1 MEKSYEELQEELDDL
16 MEKIDESMTMTRKQQ
31 KDLDKMEK
39 AMMNESKPMK
49 LESRKAEFTE
59 KGQYKTEF
67 DEMTKNALIN
77 AQKNIIVLRKQ
88 TENAYQE
95 MLMETVRK
103 QNFIKDK
110 LKSMKER
117 DLTSE
122 KLELVEESARKALE
136 KTNEEMFEFQKQH
149 FEQRAT
155 LNNYEDS
162 IKKYAREIG
171 VEKELNEINPKQVIE
186 EFNEAKNKAEKPE
199 QDKPEQDKPEQDKPE
214 QDKPEQDKPEQ
225 DKPEQDKPEQDKPEQ
240 DKPEQ
245 DKPEQDKPEQDK
257 PEQDKPEQDKP
268 EQDKPEQDKPETEKP
283 ASGNPVPG
291 TPTPGNSGPNG
302 IEEIV
307 LENNA
312 EEFSRNCS
320 LEEFKKEIFED
331 VDFVKAIFETA
342 PQEKKDAII
351 KGMYEHP
358 KMDRRLLY
366 RITHDKNATPEKFK
380 AYTDIVATNG
390 ELKRFSE
397 KEVEELNKQLPLV
410 TYDLKK
416 RNGVKFAERYDNY
429 QDALKTQELFEKM
442 GFEDKVEVKVG
453 WLDKALFGLKTKWD
467 KFIENRDK
475 DLLLTDGS
483 ERENT
488 EPENTETSSLRD
500 EIKVK
505 ANPEPQK
512 SEPAPVEAKEQ
523 ENEER

>member
-77 AQKNIIVLRKQ
+77 AQKNIMVLREQ
-88 TENAYQE
+88 TEKAYQD
-95 MLMETVRK
+95 MLMKTVRK
-103 QNFIKDK
+103 QKAIEEK
-110 LKSMKER
+110 LESMRDR
-117 DLTSE
+117 DLTPE
-122 KLELVEESARKALE
+122 KLEFVENSARKARE
-136 KTNEEMFEFQKQH
+136 AVNTEMFEFQKKH

-155 LNNYEDS
+155 LDNYEDS
-162 IKKYAREIG
+162 IKKYALELG

-186 EFNEAKNKAEKPE
+186 EFNEAKSKAEKAEPE
-199 QDKPEQDKPEQDKPE
+199 
-214 QDKPEQDKPEQ
+214 
-225 DKPEQDKPEQDKPEQ
+225 KPEQDKPEQ

-291 TPTPGNSGPNG
+291 TPTPGNSGSNG

-331 VDFVKAIFETA
+331 VDFVKAILESAAT
-342 PQEKKDAII
+342 QEQKDAMI

-390 ELKRFSE
+390 ELKRFTDE
-397 KEVEELNKQLPLV
+397 EVEAMRKQLPKV
-410 TYDLKK
+410 VYDLKK
-416 RNGVKFAERYDNY
+416 RNHVKFSERYDNY

-467 KFIENRDK
+467 RFIENRDK

-483 ERENT
+483 ARENT

>member
-77 AQKNIIVLRKQ
+77 AQKNIIVLREQ
-88 TENAYQE
+88 TEKAYQD
-95 MLMETVRK
+95 MLMKTVRK
-103 QNFIKDK
+103 QKAIEEK
-110 LKSMKER
+110 LESMRDR
-117 DLTSE
+117 DLTPE
-122 KLELVEESARKALE
+122 KLELVENSARKARE
-136 KTNEEMFEFQKQH
+136 AVNTEMFEFQKKH

-155 LNNYEDS
+155 LDNYEDS
-162 IKKYAREIG
+162 IKKYALELG

-186 EFNEAKNKAEKPE
+186 EFNETKNKAEKPETEKTE

-225 DKPEQDKPEQDKPEQ
+225 DKPK
-240 DKPEQ
+240 
-245 DKPEQDKPEQDK
+245 
-257 PEQDKPEQDKP
+257 
-268 EQDKPEQDKPETEKP
+268 QDKPEQDKPETEKP

-291 TPTPGNSGPNG
+291 APTPGKTGANE

-331 VDFVKAIFETA
+331 VDFVKAIFETEEA
-342 PQEKKDAII
+342 TPEEKDEVIEA
-351 KGMYEHP
+351 MYEHP

-366 RITHDKNATPEKFK
+366 KLTHDKNANPKQLK
-380 AYTDIVATNG
+380 AYLDMVSSNG
-390 ELKRFSE
+390 ELKHFSD
-397 KEVEELNKQLPLV
+397 KEVEEIRKQLPIV
-410 TYDLKK
+410 VYDLKK
-416 RNGVKFAERYDNY
+416 RNHVKFSERYDNY

-442 GFEDKVEVKVG
+442 GFEDKVEVNVG
-453 WLDKALFGLKTKWD
+453 WFDKALFGLKTKWD
-467 KFIENRDK
+467 SFIENRDK
-475 DLLLTDGS
+475 NLLLSDGS
-483 ERENT
+483 EKENT

>member
-77 AQKNIIVLRKQ
+77 AQKNIIVLREQ
-88 TENAYQE
+88 TEKAYQD
-95 MLMETVRK
+95 MLMKTVRK
-103 QNFIKDK
+103 QKAIEEK
-110 LKSMKER
+110 LESMRDR
-117 DLTSE
+117 DLTPE
-122 KLELVEESARKALE
+122 KLELVENSARKARE
-136 KTNEEMFEFQKQH
+136 AVNTEMFEFQKKH

-155 LNNYEDS
+155 LDNYEDS
-162 IKKYAREIG
+162 IKKYALELG

-186 EFNEAKNKAEKPE
+186 EFNETKNKAEKPETEKTE
-199 QDKPEQDKPEQDKPE
+199 QDKPEQDKT
-214 QDKPEQDKPEQ
+214 
-225 DKPEQDKPEQDKPEQ
+225 
-240 DKPEQ
+240 
-245 DKPEQDKPEQDK
+245 EQDK

-291 TPTPGNSGPNG
+291 APTPGKTGANG

-331 VDFVKAIFETA
+331 VDFVKAIFETEEA
-342 PQEKKDAII
+342 TPEEKDEVIEA
-351 KGMYEHP
+351 MYEHP

-366 RITHDKNATPEKFK
+366 KLTHDKNANPKQLK
-380 AYTDIVATNG
+380 AYLDMVSSNG
-390 ELKRFSE
+390 ELKRFSD
-397 KEVEELNKQLPLV
+397 KEVEEIRKQLPIV
-410 TYDLKK
+410 VYDLKK
-416 RNGVKFAERYDNY
+416 RNHVKFSERYDNY

-442 GFEDKVEVKVG
+442 GFEDKVEVNVG
-453 WLDKALFGLKTKWD
+453 WFDKALFGLKTKWD
-467 KFIENRDK
+467 RFIENRDK
-475 DLLLTDGS
+475 NLLLSDGS
-483 ERENT
+483 EKENT
-488 EPENTETSSLRD
+488 APENTETSSLRD
-500 EIKVK
+500 KVK
-505 ANPEPQK
+505 VKTNPEPQK

-523 ENEER
+523 KSEER

>member
-49 LESRKAEFTE
+49 LESRKVEFTE

-77 AQKNIIVLRKQ
+77 AQKNIIVLREQ
-88 TENAYQE
+88 TEKAYQD
-95 MLMETVRK
+95 MLMKTVRK
-103 QNFIKDK
+103 QKAIEEK
-110 LKSMKER
+110 LESMRDR
-117 DLTSE
+117 DLTPE
-122 KLELVEESARKALE
+122 KLELVENSARKARE
-136 KTNEEMFEFQKQH
+136 AVNTEMFEFQKKH

-155 LNNYEDS
+155 LDNYEDS
-162 IKKYAREIG
+162 IKKYALELG

-186 EFNEAKNKAEKPE
+186 EFNETKNKAEKPETEKAETEKTE

-225 DKPEQDKPEQDKPEQ
+225 N
-240 DKPEQ
+240 
-245 DKPEQDKPEQDK
+245 
-257 PEQDKPEQDKP
+257 KP

-291 TPTPGNSGPNG
+291 APTPGKTGANE

-331 VDFVKAIFETA
+331 VDFVKAIFETEEA
-342 PQEKKDAII
+342 TPEEKDEVIEA
-351 KGMYEHP
+351 MYEHP

-366 RITHDKNATPEKFK
+366 KLTHDKNANP
-380 AYTDIVATNG
+380 
-390 ELKRFSE
+390 
-397 KEVEELNKQLPLV
+397 KQLKEYLV
-410 TYDLKK
+410 Y
-416 RNGVKFAERYDNY
+416 Y
-429 QDALKTQELFEKM
+429 
-442 GFEDKVEVKVG
+442 
-453 WLDKALFGLKTKWD
+453 
-467 KFIENRDK
+467 
-475 DLLLTDGS
+475 LLLY
-483 ERENT
+483 
-488 EPENTETSSLRD
+488 LQLF
-500 EIKVK
+500 K
-505 ANPEPQK
+505 
-512 SEPAPVEAKEQ
+512 
-523 ENEER
+523 

>member
-77 AQKNIIVLRKQ
+77 AQKNIIVLREQ
-88 TENAYQE
+88 TEKAYQD
-95 MLMETVRK
+95 MLMKTVRK
-103 QNFIKDK
+103 QKAIEEK
-110 LKSMKER
+110 LESMRDR
-117 DLTSE
+117 DLTPE
-122 KLELVEESARKALE
+122 KLELVENSARKARE
-136 KTNEEMFEFQKQH
+136 AVNTEMFEFQKKH

-155 LNNYEDS
+155 LDNYEDS
-162 IKKYAREIG
+162 IKKYALELG

-186 EFNEAKNKAEKPE
+186 EFNETKNKAEKPETEKTE

-214 QDKPEQDKPEQ
+214 QDKPEQDKP
-225 DKPEQDKPEQDKPEQ
+225 K
-240 DKPEQ
+240 
-245 DKPEQDKPEQDK
+245 
-257 PEQDKPEQDKP
+257 
-268 EQDKPEQDKPETEKP
+268 QDKPEQDKPETEKP

-291 TPTPGNSGPNG
+291 APTPGKTGANE

-331 VDFVKAIFETA
+331 VDFVKAIFETEEA
-342 PQEKKDAII
+342 TPEEKDEVIEA
-351 KGMYEHP
+351 MYEHP

-366 RITHDKNATPEKFK
+366 KLTHDKNANPKQLK
-380 AYTDIVATNG
+380 AYLDMVSSNG
-390 ELKRFSE
+390 ELKHFSD
-397 KEVEELNKQLPLV
+397 KEVEEIRKQLPIV
-410 TYDLKK
+410 VYDLKK
-416 RNGVKFAERYDNY
+416 RNHVKFSERYDNY

-442 GFEDKVEVKVG
+442 GFEDKVEVNVG
-453 WLDKALFGLKTKWD
+453 WFDKALFGLKTKWD
-467 KFIENRDK
+467 RFIENRDK
-475 DLLLTDGS
+475 NLLLSDGS
-483 ERENT
+483 EKENT

-500 EIKVK
+500 EIKVN

>member
-77 AQKNIIVLRKQ
+77 AQKNIIVLREQ
-88 TENAYQE
+88 TEKAYQD
-95 MLMETVRK
+95 MLMKTVRK
-103 QNFIKDK
+103 QKAIEEK
-110 LKSMKER
+110 LESMRDR
-117 DLTSE
+117 DLTPE
-122 KLELVEESARKALE
+122 KLELVENSARKARE
-136 KTNEEMFEFQKQH
+136 AVNTEMFEFQKKH

-155 LNNYEDS
+155 LDNYEDS
-162 IKKYAREIG
+162 IKKYALELG

-186 EFNEAKNKAEKPE
+186 EFNETKNKAEKAEPEKPE
-199 QDKPEQDKPEQDKPE
+199 QDKPEQN
-214 QDKPEQDKPEQ
+214 
-225 DKPEQDKPEQDKPEQ
+225 
-240 DKPEQ
+240 
-245 DKPEQDKPEQDK
+245 
-257 PEQDKPEQDKP
+257 KPEQDKP

-283 ASGNPVPG
+283 ETEKPASGNPVPG
-291 TPTPGNSGPNG
+291 APTPGKTGANG

-331 VDFVKAIFETA
+331 VDFVKAIFETEEA
-342 PQEKKDAII
+342 TPEEKDEVIEA
-351 KGMYEHP
+351 MYEHP

-366 RITHDKNATPEKFK
+366 KLTHDKNANPKQLK
-380 AYTDIVATNG
+380 AYLDMVSSNG
-390 ELKRFSE
+390 ELKHFSD
-397 KEVEELNKQLPLV
+397 KEVEEIRKQLPIV
-410 TYDLKK
+410 VYDLKK
-416 RNGVKFAERYDNY
+416 RNHVKFSERYDNY

-442 GFEDKVEVKVG
+442 GFEDKVEVNVG
-453 WLDKALFGLKTKWD
+453 WFDKALFGLKTKWD
-467 KFIENRDK
+467 RFIENRDK
-475 DLLLTDGS
+475 NLLLSDGS
-483 ERENT
+483 EKENT

>member
-77 AQKNIIVLRKQ
+77 AQKNIIVLREQ
-88 TENAYQE
+88 TEKAYQD
-95 MLMETVRK
+95 MLMKTVRK
-103 QNFIKDK
+103 QKAIEEK
-110 LKSMKER
+110 LESMRDR
-117 DLTSE
+117 DLTPE
-122 KLELVEESARKALE
+122 KLELVENSARKARE
-136 KTNEEMFEFQKQH
+136 AVNTEMFEFQKKH

-155 LNNYEDS
+155 LDNYEDS
-162 IKKYAREIG
+162 IKKYALELG

-186 EFNEAKNKAEKPE
+186 EFNETKNKAEKPE
-199 QDKPEQDKPEQDKPE
+199 TEKAETAKPEQDKPEAEKPA
-214 QDKPEQDKPEQ
+214 P
-225 DKPEQDKPEQDKPEQ
+225 
-240 DKPEQ
+240 
-245 DKPEQDKPEQDK
+245 
-257 PEQDKPEQDKP
+257 
-268 EQDKPEQDKPETEKP
+268 EKP
-283 ASGNPVPG
+283 ASGNPAPGNPAPGNPVPG
-291 TPTPGNSGPNG
+291 NPEPGNPAPGNPEPGNPEPGNPGANG

-331 VDFVKAIFETA
+331 VDFVKAIFETEEA
-342 PQEKKDAII
+342 TPEEKDEVIEA
-351 KGMYEHP
+351 MYEHP

-366 RITHDKNATPEKFK
+366 KLTHDKNANPKQLK
-380 AYTDIVATNG
+380 AYLDMVSSNG
-390 ELKRFSE
+390 ELKHFSD
-397 KEVEELNKQLPLV
+397 KEVEEIRKQLPIV
-410 TYDLKK
+410 VYDLKK
-416 RNGVKFAERYDNY
+416 RNHVKFSERYDNY

-442 GFEDKVEVKVG
+442 GFEDKVEVNVG
-453 WLDKALFGLKTKWD
+453 WFDKALFGLKTKWD
-467 KFIENRDK
+467 RFIENRDK
-475 DLLLTDGS
+475 NLLLSDGS
-483 ERENT
+483 EKENT

>member
-77 AQKNIIVLRKQ
+77 AQKNIIVLREQ
-88 TENAYQE
+88 TEKAYQD
-95 MLMETVRK
+95 MLMKTVRK
-103 QNFIKDK
+103 QKAIEEK
-110 LKSMKER
+110 LESMRDR
-117 DLTSE
+117 DLTPE
-122 KLELVEESARKALE
+122 KLELVENSARKARE
-136 KTNEEMFEFQKQH
+136 AVNTEMFEFQKKH

-155 LNNYEDS
+155 LDNYEDS
-162 IKKYAREIG
+162 IKKYALELG

-186 EFNEAKNKAEKPE
+186 EFNETKNKAEKPETEKTE

-214 QDKPEQDKPEQ
+214 QDKPK
-225 DKPEQDKPEQDKPEQ
+225 
-240 DKPEQ
+240 
-245 DKPEQDKPEQDK
+245 
-257 PEQDKPEQDKP
+257 
-268 EQDKPEQDKPETEKP
+268 QDKPEQDKPETEKP

-291 TPTPGNSGPNG
+291 APTPGKTGANE

-331 VDFVKAIFETA
+331 VDFVKAIFETEEA
-342 PQEKKDAII
+342 TPEEKDEVIEA
-351 KGMYEHP
+351 MYEHP

-366 RITHDKNATPEKFK
+366 KLTHDKNANPKQLK
-380 AYTDIVATNG
+380 AYLDMVSSNG
-390 ELKRFSE
+390 ELKHFSD
-397 KEVEELNKQLPLV
+397 KEVEEIRKQLPIV
-410 TYDLKK
+410 VYDLKK
-416 RNGVKFAERYDNY
+416 RNHVKFSERYDNY

-442 GFEDKVEVKVG
+442 GFEDKVEVNVG
-453 WLDKALFGLKTKWD
+453 WFDKALFGLKTKWD
-467 KFIENRDK
+467 RFIENRDK
-475 DLLLTDGS
+475 NLLLSDGS
-483 ERENT
+483 EKENT

>member
-77 AQKNIIVLRKQ
+77 AQKNIIVLREQ
-88 TENAYQE
+88 TEKAYQD

-103 QNFIKDK
+103 QKVIQDK

-136 KTNEEMFEFQKQH
+136 NTNKDMFEYQKKH

-155 LNNYEDS
+155 LNNYEDN
-162 IKKYAREIG
+162 IKKYALELG

-186 EFNEAKNKAEKPE
+186 EFKNANKEGEKLEETPVAPKAEEVNKEEAEGVVPEIEEVKPE
-199 QDKPEQDKPEQDKPE
+199 EAPVAPK
-214 QDKPEQDKPEQ
+214 
-225 DKPEQDKPEQDKPEQ
+225 
-240 DKPEQ
+240 
-245 DKPEQDKPEQDK
+245 
-257 PEQDKPEQDKP
+257 
-268 EQDKPEQDKPETEKP
+268 TEEVKLEEP
-283 ASGNPVPG
+283 VNPVV
-291 TPTPGNSGPNG
+291 TPEPEKNEGEATTETATVNSTESATVTSAPKSSEEKEN
-302 IEEIV
+302 EEII

-312 EEFSRNCS
+312 EEFSRNCT

-331 VDFVKAIFETA
+331 VDFVKALCETE

-366 RITHDKNATPEKFK
+366 KIVHGKNASIEKFK
-380 AYTDIVATNG
+380 AYADIVATNG
-390 ELKRFSE
+390 ELKRFSDE
-397 KEVEELNKQLPLV
+397 EVEELKEQLPTV
-410 TYDLKK
+410 TYNLKK

-442 GFEDKVEVKVG
+442 GFEDKIEVNVG
-453 WLDKALFGLKTKWD
+453 WLDKTLFGLKSKWD
-467 KFIENRDK
+467 KIMEIRNRS
-475 DLLLTDGS
+475 LLLAEGS
-483 ERENT
+483 EKAKTEPEATEATSSLREEVRVNT
-488 EPENTETSSLRD
+488 EPEP
-500 EIKVK
+500 
-505 ANPEPQK
+505 AK
-512 SEPAPVEAKEQ
+512 SEPAPVEAKEP

>member
-77 AQKNIIVLRKQ
+77 AQKNIIVLREQ
-88 TENAYQE
+88 TEKAYQD
-95 MLMETVRK
+95 MLMKTVRK
-103 QNFIKDK
+103 QKAIEEK
-110 LKSMKER
+110 LESMRDR
-117 DLTSE
+117 DLTPE
-122 KLELVEESARKALE
+122 KLELVENSARKARE
-136 KTNEEMFEFQKQH
+136 AVNTEMFEFQKKH

-155 LNNYEDS
+155 LDNYEDS
-162 IKKYAREIG
+162 IKKYALELG

-186 EFNEAKNKAEKPE
+186 EFNETKNKAEKPETEKAETAKTEQDKPEQDKPEQNKPE
-199 QDKPEQDKPEQDKPE
+199 QDKPEQDKPEQN
-214 QDKPEQDKPEQ
+214 
-225 DKPEQDKPEQDKPEQ
+225 
-240 DKPEQ
+240 
-245 DKPEQDKPEQDK
+245 
-257 PEQDKPEQDKP
+257 
-268 EQDKPEQDKPETEKP
+268 KPEQDKPETEKP

-291 TPTPGNSGPNG
+291 APTPGKTGANG

-331 VDFVKAIFETA
+331 VDFVKAIFETEEA
-342 PQEKKDAII
+342 TPEEKDEVIEA
-351 KGMYEHP
+351 MYEHP

-366 RITHDKNATPEKFK
+366 KLTHDKNANPKQLK
-380 AYTDIVATNG
+380 AYLDMVSSNG
-390 ELKRFSE
+390 ELKRFSD
-397 KEVEELNKQLPLV
+397 KEVEEIRKQLPIV
-410 TYDLKK
+410 VYDLKK
-416 RNGVKFAERYDNY
+416 RNHVKFSERYDNY

-442 GFEDKVEVKVG
+442 GFEDKVEVNVG
-453 WLDKALFGLKTKWD
+453 WFDKALFGLKTKWD
-467 KFIENRDK
+467 RFIENRDK
-475 DLLLTDGS
+475 NLLLSDGS
-483 ERENT
+483 EKENT
-488 EPENTETSSLRD
+488 APENTETSSLRD
-500 EIKVK
+500 KVK
-505 ANPEPQK
+505 VKTNPEPQK

-523 ENEER
+523 KSEER

>member
-49 LESRKAEFTE
+49 LESKKVEFTE

-77 AQKNIIVLRKQ
+77 AQKNIIVLREQ
-88 TENAYQE
+88 TEKAYQD
-95 MLMETVRK
+95 MLMKTVRK
-103 QNFIKDK
+103 QKAIEEK
-110 LKSMKER
+110 LESMRDR
-117 DLTSE
+117 DLTPE
-122 KLELVEESARKALE
+122 KLELVENSARKARE
-136 KTNEEMFEFQKQH
+136 AVNTEMFEFQKKH

-155 LNNYEDS
+155 LDNYEDS
-162 IKKYAREIG
+162 IKKYALELG

-186 EFNEAKNKAEKPE
+186 EFNETKNKAEKPETEKAETEKTE
-199 QDKPEQDKPEQDKPE
+199 QDKPEQDKPEQDKPDQNKPE
-214 QDKPEQDKPEQ
+214 QNKPEQDKPEQ
-225 DKPEQDKPEQDKPEQ
+225 DKPDQN
-240 DKPEQ
+240 
-245 DKPEQDKPEQDK
+245 
-257 PEQDKPEQDKP
+257 KP

-283 ASGNPVPG
+283 ASGKTG
-291 TPTPGNSGPNG
+291 ANG

-331 VDFVKAIFETA
+331 VDFVKAIFETEEA
-342 PQEKKDAII
+342 TPEEKDEVIEA
-351 KGMYEHP
+351 MYEHP

-366 RITHDKNATPEKFK
+366 KLTHDKNANPKQLK
-380 AYTDIVATNG
+380 AYLDMVSSNG
-390 ELKRFSE
+390 ELKRFSD
-397 KEVEELNKQLPLV
+397 KEVEEIRKQLPIV
-410 TYDLKK
+410 VYDLKK
-416 RNGVKFAERYDNY
+416 RNHVKFSERYDNY

-442 GFEDKVEVKVG
+442 GFEDKVEVNVG
-453 WLDKALFGLKTKWD
+453 WFDKALFGLKTKWD
-467 KFIENRDK
+467 RFIENRDK
-475 DLLLTDGS
+475 NLLLSDGS
-483 ERENT
+483 EKENT

>member
-39 AMMNESKPMK
+39 AMMNEAKPMK
-49 LESRKAEFTE
+49 LESKKAEFTE

-77 AQKNIIVLRKQ
+77 AQKNIIVLREQ
-88 TENAYQE
+88 TEKAYQD
-95 MLMETVRK
+95 MLMKTVRK
-103 QNFIKDK
+103 QKAIEEK
-110 LKSMKER
+110 LESMRDR
-117 DLTSE
+117 DLTPE
-122 KLELVEESARKALE
+122 KLELVENSARKARE
-136 KTNEEMFEFQKQH
+136 AVNTEMFEFQKKH

-155 LNNYEDS
+155 LDNYEDS
-162 IKKYAREIG
+162 IKKYALELG

-186 EFNEAKNKAEKPE
+186 EFNETKNKAEKPETEKAETEKTE

-214 QDKPEQDKPEQ
+214 QN
-225 DKPEQDKPEQDKPEQ
+225 
-240 DKPEQ
+240 
-245 DKPEQDKPEQDK
+245 
-257 PEQDKPEQDKP
+257 KPEQDKP

-291 TPTPGNSGPNG
+291 APTPGKTGANG

-331 VDFVKAIFETA
+331 VDFVKAIFETEEA
-342 PQEKKDAII
+342 TPEEKDEVIEA
-351 KGMYEHP
+351 MYEHP

-366 RITHDKNATPEKFK
+366 KLTHDKNANPKQLK
-380 AYTDIVATNG
+380 AYLDMVSSNG
-390 ELKRFSE
+390 ELKRFSD
-397 KEVEELNKQLPLV
+397 KEVEEIRKQLPIV
-410 TYDLKK
+410 VYDLKK
-416 RNGVKFAERYDNY
+416 RNHVKFSERYDNY

-442 GFEDKVEVKVG
+442 GFEDKVEVNVG
-453 WLDKALFGLKTKWD
+453 WFDKALFGLKTKWD
-467 KFIENRDK
+467 RFIENRDK
-475 DLLLTDGS
+475 NLLLSDGS
-483 ERENT
+483 EKENT
-488 EPENTETSSLRD
+488 APENTETSSLRD
-500 EIKVK
+500 KVK
-505 ANPEPQK
+505 VKTNPEPQK

-523 ENEER
+523 KSEER

>member
-77 AQKNIIVLRKQ
+77 AQKNIIVLREQ
-88 TENAYQE
+88 TEKAYQD
-95 MLMETVRK
+95 MLMKTVRK
-103 QNFIKDK
+103 QKAIEEK
-110 LKSMKER
+110 LESMRDR
-117 DLTSE
+117 DLTPE
-122 KLELVEESARKALE
+122 KLELVENSARKARE
-136 KTNEEMFEFQKQH
+136 AVNTEMFEFQKKH

-155 LNNYEDS
+155 LDNYEDS
-162 IKKYAREIG
+162 IKKYALELG

-186 EFNEAKNKAEKPE
+186 EFNETKNKAEKPETEKTE

-214 QDKPEQDKPEQ
+214 QDKPEQDKP
-225 DKPEQDKPEQDKPEQ
+225 K
-240 DKPEQ
+240 
-245 DKPEQDKPEQDK
+245 
-257 PEQDKPEQDKP
+257 
-268 EQDKPEQDKPETEKP
+268 QDKPEQDKPETEKP

-291 TPTPGNSGPNG
+291 APTPGKTGANE

-331 VDFVKAIFETA
+331 VDFVKAIFETEEA
-342 PQEKKDAII
+342 TPEEKDEVIEA
-351 KGMYEHP
+351 MYEHP

-366 RITHDKNATPEKFK
+366 KLTHDKNANPKQLK
-380 AYTDIVATNG
+380 AYLDMVSSNG
-390 ELKRFSE
+390 ELKHFSD
-397 KEVEELNKQLPLV
+397 KEVEEIRKQLPIV
-410 TYDLKK
+410 VYDLKK
-416 RNGVKFAERYDNY
+416 RNHVKFSERYDNY

-442 GFEDKVEVKVG
+442 GFEDKVEVNVC
-453 WLDKALFGLKTKWD
+453 
-467 KFIENRDK
+467 
-475 DLLLTDGS
+475 LLY
-483 ERENT
+483 
-488 EPENTETSSLRD
+488 TSCSY
-500 EIKVK
+500 
-505 ANPEPQK
+505 
-512 SEPAPVEAKEQ
+512 
-523 ENEER
+523 

>member
-77 AQKNIIVLRKQ
+77 AQKNIIVLREQ
-88 TENAYQE
+88 TEKAYQD
-95 MLMETVRK
+95 MLMKTVRK
-103 QNFIKDK
+103 QKAIEEK
-110 LKSMKER
+110 LESMRDR
-117 DLTSE
+117 DLTPE
-122 KLELVEESARKALE
+122 KLELVENSARKARE
-136 KTNEEMFEFQKQH
+136 AVNTDMFEFQKKH

-155 LNNYEDS
+155 LDNYEDS
-162 IKKYAREIG
+162 IKKYALELG

-186 EFNEAKNKAEKPE
+186 EFNETKNKAEKPETEKTE

-225 DKPEQDKPEQDKPEQ
+225 DKPK
-240 DKPEQ
+240 
-245 DKPEQDKPEQDK
+245 
-257 PEQDKPEQDKP
+257 
-268 EQDKPEQDKPETEKP
+268 QDKPEQDKPETEKP

-291 TPTPGNSGPNG
+291 APTPGKTGANE

-331 VDFVKAIFETA
+331 VDFVKAIFETEEA
-342 PQEKKDAII
+342 TPEEKDEVIEA
-351 KGMYEHP
+351 MYEHP

-366 RITHDKNATPEKFK
+366 KLTHDKNANPKQLK
-380 AYTDIVATNG
+380 AYLDMVSSNG
-390 ELKRFSE
+390 ELKHFSD
-397 KEVEELNKQLPLV
+397 KEVEEIRKQLPIV
-410 TYDLKK
+410 VYDLKK
-416 RNGVKFAERYDNY
+416 RNHVKFSERYDNY

-442 GFEDKVEVKVG
+442 GFEDKVEVNVG
-453 WLDKALFGLKTKWD
+453 WFDKALFGLKTKWD
-467 KFIENRDK
+467 RFIENRDK
-475 DLLLTDGS
+475 NLLLSDGS
-483 ERENT
+483 EKENT

>member
-77 AQKNIIVLRKQ
+77 AQKNIIVLREQ
-88 TENAYQE
+88 TEKAYQD
-95 MLMETVRK
+95 MLMKTVRK
-103 QNFIKDK
+103 QKAIEEK
-110 LKSMKER
+110 LESMRDR
-117 DLTSE
+117 DLTPE
-122 KLELVEESARKALE
+122 KLELVENSARKARE
-136 KTNEEMFEFQKQH
+136 AVNTEMFEFQKKH

-155 LNNYEDS
+155 LDNYEDS
-162 IKKYAREIG
+162 IKKYALELG

-186 EFNEAKNKAEKPE
+186 EFNETKNKAEKPETEKTEQDKPEQDKPEQDKAE
-199 QDKPEQDKPEQDKPE
+199 QDKPEQDKPEQDKP
-214 QDKPEQDKPEQ
+214 K
-225 DKPEQDKPEQDKPEQ
+225 
-240 DKPEQ
+240 
-245 DKPEQDKPEQDK
+245 
-257 PEQDKPEQDKP
+257 
-268 EQDKPEQDKPETEKP
+268 QDKPEQDKPETEKP

-291 TPTPGNSGPNG
+291 APTPGKTGANE

-331 VDFVKAIFETA
+331 VDFVKAIFETEEA
-342 PQEKKDAII
+342 TPEEKDEVIEA
-351 KGMYEHP
+351 MYEHP

-366 RITHDKNATPEKFK
+366 KLTHDKNANPKQLK
-380 AYTDIVATNG
+380 AYLDMVSSNG
-390 ELKRFSE
+390 ELKHFSD
-397 KEVEELNKQLPLV
+397 KEVEEIRKQLPIV
-410 TYDLKK
+410 VYDLKK
-416 RNGVKFAERYDNY
+416 RNHVKFSERYDNY

-442 GFEDKVEVKVG
+442 GFEDKVEVNVG
-453 WLDKALFGLKTKWD
+453 WFDKALFGLKTKWD
-467 KFIENRDK
+467 RFIENRDK
-475 DLLLTDGS
+475 NLLLSDGS
-483 ERENT
+483 EKENT

>member
-39 AMMNESKPMK
+39 AMMNEAKPMK
-49 LESRKAEFTE
+49 LESKKAEFTE

-77 AQKNIIVLRKQ
+77 AQKNIIVLREQ
-88 TENAYQE
+88 TEKAYQD
-95 MLMETVRK
+95 MLMKTVRK
-103 QNFIKDK
+103 QKAIEEK
-110 LKSMKER
+110 LESMRDR
-117 DLTSE
+117 DLTPE
-122 KLELVEESARKALE
+122 KLELVENSARKARE
-136 KTNEEMFEFQKQH
+136 AVNTEMFEFQKKH

-155 LNNYEDS
+155 LDNYEDS
-162 IKKYAREIG
+162 IKKYALELG

-186 EFNEAKNKAEKPE
+186 EFNETKNKAEKPE
-199 QDKPEQDKPEQDKPE
+199 TEKAETAKT
-214 QDKPEQDKPEQ
+214 
-225 DKPEQDKPEQDKPEQ
+225 
-240 DKPEQ
+240 EQ

-291 TPTPGNSGPNG
+291 APTPGKTGANG

-331 VDFVKAIFETA
+331 VDFVKAIFETEEA
-342 PQEKKDAII
+342 TPEEKDEVIEA
-351 KGMYEHP
+351 MYEHP

-366 RITHDKNATPEKFK
+366 KLTHDKNANPKQLK
-380 AYTDIVATNG
+380 AYLDMVSSNG
-390 ELKRFSE
+390 ELKRFSD
-397 KEVEELNKQLPLV
+397 KEVEEIRKQLPIV
-410 TYDLKK
+410 VYDLKK
-416 RNGVKFAERYDNY
+416 RNHVKFSERYDNY

-442 GFEDKVEVKVG
+442 GFEDKVEVNVG
-453 WLDKALFGLKTKWD
+453 WFDKALFGLKTKWD
-467 KFIENRDK
+467 RFIENRDK
-475 DLLLTDGS
+475 NLLLSDGS
-483 ERENT
+483 EKENT
-488 EPENTETSSLRD
+488 APENTETSSLRD
-500 EIKVK
+500 KVK
-505 ANPEPQK
+505 VKTNPEPQK

-523 ENEER
+523 KSEER

>member
-49 LESRKAEFTE
+49 LESRKVEFTE

-77 AQKNIIVLRKQ
+77 AQKNIIVLREQ
-88 TENAYQE
+88 TEKAYQD
-95 MLMETVRK
+95 MLMKTVRK
-103 QNFIKDK
+103 QKAIEEK
-110 LKSMKER
+110 LESMRDR
-117 DLTSE
+117 DLTPE
-122 KLELVEESARKALE
+122 KLELVENSARKARE
-136 KTNEEMFEFQKQH
+136 AVNTEMFEFQKKH

-155 LNNYEDS
+155 LDNYEDS
-162 IKKYAREIG
+162 IKKYALELG

-186 EFNEAKNKAEKPE
+186 EFNETKNKAEKAEPEKPE
-199 QDKPEQDKPEQDKPE
+199 QDKPEQN
-214 QDKPEQDKPEQ
+214 
-225 DKPEQDKPEQDKPEQ
+225 
-240 DKPEQ
+240 
-245 DKPEQDKPEQDK
+245 
-257 PEQDKPEQDKP
+257 KPEQDKP

-283 ASGNPVPG
+283 ETEKPASGNPVPG
-291 TPTPGNSGPNG
+291 APTPGKTGANG

-331 VDFVKAIFETA
+331 VDFVKAIFETEEA
-342 PQEKKDAII
+342 TPEEKDEVIEA
-351 KGMYEHP
+351 MYEHP

-366 RITHDKNATPEKFK
+366 KLTHDKNANPKQLK
-380 AYTDIVATNG
+380 AYLDMVSSNG
-390 ELKRFSE
+390 ELKHFSD
-397 KEVEELNKQLPLV
+397 KEVEEIRKQLPIV
-410 TYDLKK
+410 VYDLKK
-416 RNGVKFAERYDNY
+416 RNHVKFSERYDNY

-442 GFEDKVEVKVG
+442 GFEDKVEVNVG
-453 WLDKALFGLKTKWD
+453 WFDKALFGLKTKWD
-467 KFIENRDK
+467 RFIENRDK
-475 DLLLTDGS
+475 NLLLSDGS
-483 ERENT
+483 EKENT

>member
-77 AQKNIIVLRKQ
+77 AQKNIIVLREQ
-88 TENAYQE
+88 TEKAYQD
-95 MLMETVRK
+95 MLMKTVRK
-103 QNFIKDK
+103 QKAIEEK
-110 LKSMKER
+110 LESMRDR
-117 DLTSE
+117 DLTPE
-122 KLELVEESARKALE
+122 KLELVENSARKARE
-136 KTNEEMFEFQKQH
+136 AVNTEMFEFQKKH

-155 LNNYEDS
+155 LDNYEDS
-162 IKKYAREIG
+162 IKKYALELG

-186 EFNEAKNKAEKPE
+186 EFNETKNKAEKPETEKTE

-225 DKPEQDKPEQDKPEQ
+225 DKPK
-240 DKPEQ
+240 
-245 DKPEQDKPEQDK
+245 
-257 PEQDKPEQDKP
+257 
-268 EQDKPEQDKPETEKP
+268 QDKPEQDKPETEKP

-291 TPTPGNSGPNG
+291 APTPGKTGANE

-331 VDFVKAIFETA
+331 VDFVKAIFETEEA
-342 PQEKKDAII
+342 TPEEKDEVIEA
-351 KGMYEHP
+351 MYEHP

-366 RITHDKNATPEKFK
+366 KLTHDKNANPKQLK
-380 AYTDIVATNG
+380 AYLDMVSSNG
-390 ELKRFSE
+390 ELKHFSD
-397 KEVEELNKQLPLV
+397 KEVEEIRKQLPIV
-410 TYDLKK
+410 VYDLKK
-416 RNGVKFAERYDNY
+416 RNHVKFSERYDNY

-442 GFEDKVEVKVG
+442 GFEDKVEVNVG
-453 WLDKALFGLKTKWD
+453 WFDKALFGLKTKWD
-467 KFIENRDK
+467 RFIENRDK
-475 DLLLTDGS
+475 NLLLSDGS
-483 ERENT
+483 EKENT

>member
-39 AMMNESKPMK
+39 AMMNEAKPMK
-49 LESRKAEFTE
+49 LESKKAEFTE

-77 AQKNIIVLRKQ
+77 AQKNIIVLREQ
-88 TENAYQE
+88 TEKAYQD
-95 MLMETVRK
+95 MLMKTVRK
-103 QNFIKDK
+103 QKAIEEK
-110 LKSMKER
+110 LESMRDR
-117 DLTSE
+117 DLTPE
-122 KLELVEESARKALE
+122 KLELVENSARKARE
-136 KTNEEMFEFQKQH
+136 AVNTEMFEFQKKH

-155 LNNYEDS
+155 LDNYEDS
-162 IKKYAREIG
+162 IKKYALELG

-186 EFNEAKNKAEKPE
+186 EFNETKNKAEKPETEKAETAKTE

-214 QDKPEQDKPEQ
+214 QDKPEQDKPDQ
-225 DKPEQDKPEQDKPEQ
+225 N
-240 DKPEQ
+240 
-245 DKPEQDKPEQDK
+245 
-257 PEQDKPEQDKP
+257 KP
-268 EQDKPEQDKPETEKP
+268 EQDKPEQDKPETEKL
-283 ASGNPVPG
+283 ASGKTG
-291 TPTPGNSGPNG
+291 ANG

-331 VDFVKAIFETA
+331 VDFVKAIFETEEA
-342 PQEKKDAII
+342 TPEEKDEVIEA
-351 KGMYEHP
+351 MYEHP

-366 RITHDKNATPEKFK
+366 KLTHDKNANPKQLK
-380 AYTDIVATNG
+380 AYLDMVSSNG
-390 ELKRFSE
+390 ELKRFSD
-397 KEVEELNKQLPLV
+397 KEVEEIRKQLPIV
-410 TYDLKK
+410 VYDLKK
-416 RNGVKFAERYDNY
+416 RNHVKFSERYDNY

-442 GFEDKVEVKVG
+442 GFEDKVEVNVG
-453 WLDKALFGLKTKWD
+453 WFDKALFGLKTKWD
-467 KFIENRDK
+467 RFIENRDK
-475 DLLLTDGS
+475 NLLLSDGS
-483 ERENT
+483 EKENT

>member
-77 AQKNIIVLRKQ
+77 AQKNIIVLREQ
-88 TENAYQE
+88 TEKAYQD
-95 MLMETVRK
+95 MLMKTVRK
-103 QNFIKDK
+103 QKAIEEK
-110 LKSMKER
+110 LESMRDR
-117 DLTSE
+117 DLTPE
-122 KLELVEESARKALE
+122 KLELVENSARKARE
-136 KTNEEMFEFQKQH
+136 AVNTEMFEFQKKH

-155 LNNYEDS
+155 LDNYEDS
-162 IKKYAREIG
+162 IKKYALELG

-186 EFNEAKNKAEKPE
+186 EFNETKNKAEKAEPEKPE
-199 QDKPEQDKPEQDKPE
+199 QDKPEQN
-214 QDKPEQDKPEQ
+214 
-225 DKPEQDKPEQDKPEQ
+225 
-240 DKPEQ
+240 
-245 DKPEQDKPEQDK
+245 KPEQDK

-283 ASGNPVPG
+283 ETEKPASGNPVPG
-291 TPTPGNSGPNG
+291 APTPGKTGAKG

-331 VDFVKAIFETA
+331 VDFVKAIFETEEA
-342 PQEKKDAII
+342 TPEEKDEVIEA
-351 KGMYEHP
+351 MYEHP

-366 RITHDKNATPEKFK
+366 KLTHDKNANPKQLK
-380 AYTDIVATNG
+380 AYLDMVSSNG
-390 ELKRFSE
+390 ELKHFSD
-397 KEVEELNKQLPLV
+397 KEVEEIRKQLPIV
-410 TYDLKK
+410 VYDLKK
-416 RNGVKFAERYDNY
+416 RNHVKFSERYDNY

-442 GFEDKVEVKVG
+442 GFEDKVEVNVG
-453 WLDKALFGLKTKWD
+453 WFDKALFGLKTKWD
-467 KFIENRDK
+467 RFIENRDK
-475 DLLLTDGS
+475 NLLLSDGS
-483 ERENT
+483 EKENT

>member
-77 AQKNIIVLRKQ
+77 AQKNIIVLREQ
-88 TENAYQE
+88 TEKAYQD
-95 MLMETVRK
+95 MLMKTVRK
-103 QNFIKDK
+103 QKAIEEK
-110 LKSMKER
+110 LESMRDR
-117 DLTSE
+117 DLTPE
-122 KLELVEESARKALE
+122 KLELVENSARKARE
-136 KTNEEMFEFQKQH
+136 AVNTEMFEFQKKH

-155 LNNYEDS
+155 LDNYEDS
-162 IKKYAREIG
+162 IKKYALELG

-186 EFNEAKNKAEKPE
+186 EFNETKNKAEKPETEKAETAKTE
-199 QDKPEQDKPEQDKPE
+199 QDKPEQDKPEQNKPE
-214 QDKPEQDKPEQ
+214 QDKPEQN
-225 DKPEQDKPEQDKPEQ
+225 
-240 DKPEQ
+240 
-245 DKPEQDKPEQDK
+245 
-257 PEQDKPEQDKP
+257 
-268 EQDKPEQDKPETEKP
+268 KPEQDKPETEKP

-291 TPTPGNSGPNG
+291 APTPGKTGANG

-331 VDFVKAIFETA
+331 VDFVKAIFETEEA
-342 PQEKKDAII
+342 TPEEKDEVIEA
-351 KGMYEHP
+351 MYEHP

-366 RITHDKNATPEKFK
+366 KLTHDKNANPKQLK
-380 AYTDIVATNG
+380 AYLDMVSSNG
-390 ELKRFSE
+390 ELKHFSQ
-397 KEVEELNKQLPLV
+397 KEVEEIRKQLPIV
-410 TYDLKK
+410 VYDLKK
-416 RNGVKFAERYDNY
+416 RNHVKFSERYDNY

-442 GFEDKVEVKVG
+442 GFEDKVEVNVG
-453 WLDKALFGLKTKWD
+453 WFDKALFGLKTKWD
-467 KFIENRDK
+467 RFIENRDK
-475 DLLLTDGS
+475 NLLLSDGS
-483 ERENT
+483 EKENT
-488 EPENTETSSLRD
+488 APENTETSSLRD
-500 EIKVK
+500 KVK
-505 ANPEPQK
+505 VKTNPEPQK

-523 ENEER
+523 KSEER

>member
-39 AMMNESKPMK
+39 AMMNEAKPMK
-49 LESRKAEFTE
+49 LESKKAEFTE

-77 AQKNIIVLRKQ
+77 AQKNIIVLREQ
-88 TENAYQE
+88 TEKAYQD
-95 MLMETVRK
+95 MLMKTVRK
-103 QNFIKDK
+103 QKAIEEK
-110 LKSMKER
+110 LESMRDR
-117 DLTSE
+117 DLTPE
-122 KLELVEESARKALE
+122 KLELVENSARKARE
-136 KTNEEMFEFQKQH
+136 AVNTEMFEFQKKH

-155 LNNYEDS
+155 LDNYEDS
-162 IKKYAREIG
+162 IKKYALELG

-186 EFNEAKNKAEKPE
+186 EFNETKNKAEKPE
-199 QDKPEQDKPEQDKPE
+199 TEKAETAKT
-214 QDKPEQDKPEQ
+214 
-225 DKPEQDKPEQDKPEQ
+225 
-240 DKPEQ
+240 
-245 DKPEQDKPEQDK
+245 EQDK

-291 TPTPGNSGPNG
+291 APTPGKTGANG

-331 VDFVKAIFETA
+331 VDFVKAIFETEEA
-342 PQEKKDAII
+342 TPEEKDEVIEA
-351 KGMYEHP
+351 MYEHP

-366 RITHDKNATPEKFK
+366 KLTHDKNANPKQLK
-380 AYTDIVATNG
+380 AYLDMVSSNG
-390 ELKRFSE
+390 ELKRFSD
-397 KEVEELNKQLPLV
+397 KEVEEIRKQLPIV
-410 TYDLKK
+410 VYNLKK
-416 RNGVKFAERYDNY
+416 RNHVKFSERYDNY

-442 GFEDKVEVKVG
+442 GFEDKVEVNVG
-453 WLDKALFGLKTKWD
+453 WFDKALFGLKTKWD
-467 KFIENRDK
+467 RFIENRDK
-475 DLLLTDGS
+475 NLLLSDGS
-483 ERENT
+483 EKENT

>member
-39 AMMNESKPMK
+39 ARMNESKPMK

-77 AQKNIIVLRKQ
+77 AQKNIIVLREQ
-88 TENAYQE
+88 TEKAYQD
-95 MLMETVRK
+95 MLMKTVRK
-103 QNFIKDK
+103 QKAIEEK
-110 LKSMKER
+110 LESMRDR
-117 DLTSE
+117 DLTPE
-122 KLELVEESARKALE
+122 KLELVENSARKARE
-136 KTNEEMFEFQKQH
+136 AVNTEMFEFQKKH

-155 LNNYEDS
+155 LDNYEDS
-162 IKKYAREIG
+162 IKKYALELG

-186 EFNEAKNKAEKPE
+186 EFNEAKSKAEKAEPEKPE

-214 QDKPEQDKPEQ
+214 QN
-225 DKPEQDKPEQDKPEQ
+225 
-240 DKPEQ
+240 
-245 DKPEQDKPEQDK
+245 K

-291 TPTPGNSGPNG
+291 APTPGKTGANG

-331 VDFVKAIFETA
+331 VDFVKAIFETEEA
-342 PQEKKDAII
+342 TPEEKDEVIEA
-351 KGMYEHP
+351 MYEHP

-366 RITHDKNATPEKFK
+366 KLTHDKNANPKQLK
-380 AYTDIVATNG
+380 AYLDMVSSNG
-390 ELKRFSE
+390 ELKHFSD
-397 KEVEELNKQLPLV
+397 KEVEEIRKQLPIV
-410 TYDLKK
+410 VYDLKK
-416 RNGVKFAERYDNY
+416 RNHVKFSERYDNY

-442 GFEDKVEVKVG
+442 GFEDKVEVNVG
-453 WLDKALFGLKTKWD
+453 WFDKALFGLKTKWD
-467 KFIENRDK
+467 RFIENRDK
-475 DLLLTDGS
+475 NLLLSDGS
-483 ERENT
+483 EKENT

>member
-77 AQKNIIVLRKQ
+77 AQKNIIVLREQ
-88 TENAYQE
+88 TEKAYQD
-95 MLMETVRK
+95 MLMKTVRK
-103 QNFIKDK
+103 QKAIEEK
-110 LKSMKER
+110 LESMRDR
-117 DLTSE
+117 DLTPE
-122 KLELVEESARKALE
+122 KLELVENSARKARE
-136 KTNEEMFEFQKQH
+136 AVNTEMFEFQKKH

-155 LNNYEDS
+155 LDNYEDS
-162 IKKYAREIG
+162 IKKYALELG

-186 EFNEAKNKAEKPE
+186 EFNETKNKAEKPETEKAETEKTE

-214 QDKPEQDKPEQ
+214 QDKPEQN
-225 DKPEQDKPEQDKPEQ
+225 
-240 DKPEQ
+240 
-245 DKPEQDKPEQDK
+245 
-257 PEQDKPEQDKP
+257 
-268 EQDKPEQDKPETEKP
+268 KPEQDKPETEKP
-283 ASGNPVPG
+283 APEKPASGNPVPG
-291 TPTPGNSGPNG
+291 APTPGKTGANG

-331 VDFVKAIFETA
+331 VDFVKAIFETEEA
-342 PQEKKDAII
+342 TPEEKDEVIEA
-351 KGMYEHP
+351 MYEHP

-366 RITHDKNATPEKFK
+366 KLTHDKNANPKQLK
-380 AYTDIVATNG
+380 AYLDMVSSNG
-390 ELKRFSE
+390 ELKRFSD
-397 KEVEELNKQLPLV
+397 KEVEEIRKQLPIV
-410 TYDLKK
+410 VYDLKK
-416 RNGVKFAERYDNY
+416 RNHVKFSERYDNY

-442 GFEDKVEVKVG
+442 GFEDKVEVNVG
-453 WLDKALFGLKTKWD
+453 WFDKALFGLKTKWD
-467 KFIENRDK
+467 RFIENRDK
-475 DLLLTDGS
+475 NLLLSDGS
-483 ERENT
+483 EKENT

>member
-77 AQKNIIVLRKQ
+77 AQKNIIVLREQ
-88 TENAYQE
+88 TEKAYQD
-95 MLMETVRK
+95 MLMKTVRK
-103 QNFIKDK
+103 QKAIEEK
-110 LKSMKER
+110 LESMRDR
-117 DLTSE
+117 DLTPE
-122 KLELVEESARKALE
+122 KLELVENSARKARE
-136 KTNEEMFEFQKQH
+136 AVNTEMFEFQKKH

-155 LNNYEDS
+155 LDNYEDS
-162 IKKYAREIG
+162 IKKYALELG

-186 EFNEAKNKAEKPE
+186 EFNETKNKAEKAEPEKPE

-214 QDKPEQDKPEQ
+214 QDKPEQN
-225 DKPEQDKPEQDKPEQ
+225 
-240 DKPEQ
+240 
-245 DKPEQDKPEQDK
+245 
-257 PEQDKPEQDKP
+257 
-268 EQDKPEQDKPETEKP
+268 KPEQDKPETEKP

-291 TPTPGNSGPNG
+291 APTPGKTGANG

-331 VDFVKAIFETA
+331 VDFVKAIFETEEA
-342 PQEKKDAII
+342 TPEEKDEVIEA
-351 KGMYEHP
+351 MYEHP

-366 RITHDKNATPEKFK
+366 KLTHDKNANPKQLK
-380 AYTDIVATNG
+380 AYLDMVSSNG
-390 ELKRFSE
+390 ELKRFSD
-397 KEVEELNKQLPLV
+397 KEVEEIRKQLPIV
-410 TYDLKK
+410 VYDLKK
-416 RNGVKFAERYDNY
+416 RNHVKFSERYDNY

-442 GFEDKVEVKVG
+442 GFEDKVEVNVG
-453 WLDKALFGLKTKWD
+453 WFDKALFGLKTKWD
-467 KFIENRDK
+467 RFIENRDK
-475 DLLLTDGS
+475 NLLLSDGS
-483 ERENT
+483 EKENT
-488 EPENTETSSLRD
+488 APENTETSSLRD
-500 EIKVK
+500 KVK
-505 ANPEPQK
+505 VKTNPEPQK

-523 ENEER
+523 KSEER

>member
-77 AQKNIIVLRKQ
+77 AQKNIIVLREQ
-88 TENAYQE
+88 TEKAYQD
-95 MLMETVRK
+95 MLMKTVRK
-103 QNFIKDK
+103 QKAIEEK
-110 LKSMKER
+110 LESMRDR
-117 DLTSE
+117 DLTPE
-122 KLELVEESARKALE
+122 KLELVENSARKARE
-136 KTNEEMFEFQKQH
+136 AVNTEMFEFQKKH

-155 LNNYEDS
+155 LDNYEDS
-162 IKKYAREIG
+162 IKKYALELG

-186 EFNEAKNKAEKPE
+186 EFNETKNKAEKPETEKTE

-214 QDKPEQDKPEQ
+214 QDKPEQDKPKQ
-225 DKPEQDKPEQDKPEQ
+225 DKPEQDKL
-240 DKPEQ
+240 
-245 DKPEQDKPEQDK
+245 
-257 PEQDKPEQDKP
+257 
-268 EQDKPEQDKPETEKP
+268 ETEKP

-291 TPTPGNSGPNG
+291 APTPGKTGANE

-331 VDFVKAIFETA
+331 VDFVKAIFETEEA
-342 PQEKKDAII
+342 TPEEKDEVIEA
-351 KGMYEHP
+351 MYEHP

-366 RITHDKNATPEKFK
+366 KLTHDKNANPKQLK
-380 AYTDIVATNG
+380 AYLDMVSSNG
-390 ELKRFSE
+390 ELKHFSD
-397 KEVEELNKQLPLV
+397 KEVEEIRKQLPIV
-410 TYDLKK
+410 VYDLKK
-416 RNGVKFAERYDNY
+416 RNHVKFSERYDNY

-442 GFEDKVEVKVG
+442 GFEDKVEVNVG
-453 WLDKALFGLKTKWD
+453 WFDKALFGLKTKWD
-467 KFIENRDK
+467 RFIENRDK
-475 DLLLTDGS
+475 NLLLSDGS
-483 ERENT
+483 EKENT

>member
-245 DKPEQDKPEQDK
+245 DKPE
-257 PEQDKPEQDKP
+257 
-268 EQDKPEQDKPETEKP
+268 TEKP

-291 TPTPGNSGPNG
+291 TPTPGNSGSNG

>member
-77 AQKNIIVLRKQ
+77 AQKNIIVLREQ
-88 TENAYQE
+88 TEKAYQD
-95 MLMETVRK
+95 MLMKTVRK
-103 QNFIKDK
+103 QKAIEEK
-110 LKSMKER
+110 LESMRDR
-117 DLTSE
+117 DLTPE
-122 KLELVEESARKALE
+122 KLELVENSARKARE
-136 KTNEEMFEFQKQH
+136 AVNTEMFEFQKKH

-155 LNNYEDS
+155 LDNYEDS
-162 IKKYAREIG
+162 IKKYALELG

-186 EFNEAKNKAEKPE
+186 EFNETKNKAEKAEPEKPE
-199 QDKPEQDKPEQDKPE
+199 QDKPEQN
-214 QDKPEQDKPEQ
+214 
-225 DKPEQDKPEQDKPEQ
+225 
-240 DKPEQ
+240 
-245 DKPEQDKPEQDK
+245 
-257 PEQDKPEQDKP
+257 KPEQDKP

-283 ASGNPVPG
+283 ETEKPASGNPVPG
-291 TPTPGNSGPNG
+291 APTPGKTGANG

-312 EEFSRNCS
+312 EEFSRNWS

-331 VDFVKAIFETA
+331 VDFVKAIFETEEA
-342 PQEKKDAII
+342 TPEEKDEVIEA
-351 KGMYEHP
+351 MYEHP

-366 RITHDKNATPEKFK
+366 KLTHDKNANPKQLK
-380 AYTDIVATNG
+380 AYLDMVSSNG
-390 ELKRFSE
+390 ELKHFSD
-397 KEVEELNKQLPLV
+397 KEVEEIRKQLPIV
-410 TYDLKK
+410 VYDLKK
-416 RNGVKFAERYDNY
+416 RNHVKFSERYDNY

-442 GFEDKVEVKVG
+442 GFEDKVEVNVG
-453 WLDKALFGLKTKWD
+453 WFDKALFGLKTKWD
-467 KFIENRDK
+467 RFIENRDK
-475 DLLLTDGS
+475 NLLLSDGS
-483 ERENT
+483 EKENT